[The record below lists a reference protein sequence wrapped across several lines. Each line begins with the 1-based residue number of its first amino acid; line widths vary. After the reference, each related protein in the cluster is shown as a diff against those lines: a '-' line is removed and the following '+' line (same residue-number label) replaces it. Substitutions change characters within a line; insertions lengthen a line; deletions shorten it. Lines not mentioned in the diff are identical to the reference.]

1 LVPVTGAVES
11 IPFDKQLFPVEL
23 LFPLPLLQPL
33 INDVDD
39 NDKSLFVNEELFDSF
54 PFKIG
59 VR

>member
-1 LVPVTGAVES
+1 
-11 IPFDKQLFPVEL
+11 VEL